1 MNNSLDTENQIRLDG
16 ILASVKDA
24 VIAMDEGQH
33 IVLFNPAAE
42 LMFGRLAGEAMGTQ
56 VAQFFSVAS
65 RDGHDGLIGCFR
77 EAGMADP
84 LAAPLITIGGLRA
97 NGDEFPIEASISFA
111 PIGADRL
118 ATVIL
123 RDLTERSSAFDE
135 QLGGARRRLEGIVE
149 SAMDAIITVDERH
162 RIILFNPAAE
172 QMFGLTREE
181 AVDQPLTMLMP
192 ERLRGTHEAH
202 IRHFIE
208 TGVTNRK
215 MGALGA
221 VSGLRANGE
230 EFPIEASIS
239 HIEVGGEHLAT
250 VILRD
255 ISERRATED
264 ARNLLAREVDH
275 RAKNALAVAR
285 SLICLT
291 RADTKEGFATAVEGR
306 ISALARAHSLL
317 ADSRWQGAELAAT
330 IESELA
336 PYIQPG
342 QSRLKGPSVVLR
354 AAAVQPISLVLHE
367 LATNACKYG
376 ALKREHGVIEL
387 DWSVREDGML
397 EVNWRERGGPAV
409 RTPDTRG
416 FGSVLLSQVIHRQL
430 DGELAV
436 DWAPA
441 GVQVTMLLPAAKFF
455 LDRRTGRSDDLEPW
469 TWSLGAGEL
478 DAGPIESRILIVED
492 EALIALELNSGLS
505 RLGWTVMGPASSL
518 DEGLKMADQA
528 QDLIAAVL
536 DVNLDG
542 RSVFPLAQALQ
553 DRSIPFVFCTGYD
566 VVDLDGRFKDAPV
579 MHKPVDISLLDRKLT
594 GLIALARSPAPAA
607 VPLH

>member
-1 MNNSLDTENQIRLDG
+1 M
-16 ILASVKDA
+16 DA
-24 VIAMDEGQH
+24 AQC

-42 LMFGRLAGEAMGTQ
+42 RMFGCLAEDAMGTQ
-56 VAQFFSVAS
+56 VARFISEAS
-65 RDGHDGLIGCFR
+65 RDGRDGLVGCFR
-77 EAGMADP
+77 EAGIADP
-84 LAAPLITIGGLRA
+84 VEGPLATIMGLRA
-97 NGDEFPIEASISFA
+97 NGDEFPIEVSISYA
-111 PIGADRL
+111 LIGAQRL

-123 RDLTERSSAFDE
+123 RDITERSSVFDE
-135 QLGGARRRLEGIVE
+135 QLGGAQRRLEGIVD

-172 QMFGLTREE
+172 RMFGLTREE
-181 AVDQPLTMLMP
+181 AIDQPLTMLMP
-192 ERLRGTHEAH
+192 ERLRATHDDH
-202 IRHFIE
+202 IRHFTE

-291 RADTKEGFATAVEGR
+291 RADTKEGFAKAVEGR

-336 PYIQPG
+336 PYVQPG
-342 QSRLKGPSVVLR
+342 QSRMNGPSVVLR

-376 ALKREHGVIEL
+376 ALKHEHGVVEL
-387 DWSVREDGML
+387 TWSVRAEGSL
-397 EVNWRERGGPAV
+397 EFHWRERGGPAV
-409 RTPDTRG
+409 QVPSTRG
-416 FGSVLLSQVIHRQL
+416 FGSVLLSQVIQRQL
-430 DGELAV
+430 DGELDV
-436 DWAPA
+436 EWAA
-441 GVQVTMLLPAAKFF
+441 EGVHVTLLLPASRFF
-455 LDRRTGRSDDLEPW
+455 LDRRTGRSEPLESW
-469 TWSLGAGEL
+469 KWSLGAGEI
-478 DAGPIESRILIVED
+478 DAGPIDSRILVVED

-505 RLGWTVMGPASSL
+505 NLGWTVLGPAASL
-518 DEGLKMADQA
+518 DEGMRMVDQT

-542 RSVFPLAQALQ
+542 RSVYPLAQVLQ
-553 DRSIPFVFCTGYD
+553 DRNIPFVFCTGYD

-594 GLIALARSPAPAA
+594 GLIALARSPAAA
-607 VPLH
+607 VPIH